1 MLKQPSVIW
10 GLVVIQVACGSYFLW
25 EVLASVLGLPT
36 FPLRWQ
42 TREFVE
48 IGASLGLIL
57 GTFLGVHYAR
67 SASKDTAQAAAI
79 HRLTSMEFKAVVQDY
94 FDDLGLTRPESETG
108 WHLLKG
114 LSMAEIANSRG
125 TNIAKVKT
133 HCTAIYRKA
142 GVSGKRQL
150 FSTLIQNVLQ

>member
-10 GLVVIQVACGSYFLW
+10 GLVVVQVACGSYFLW

-57 GTFLGVHYAR
+57 GTILGFYFAR
-67 SASKDTAQAAAI
+67 LASADKARAAAL
-79 HRLTSMEFKAVVQDY
+79 HRLTPSEFKAVVQDY

-114 LSMAEIANSRG
+114 RSMAEIAKSRG

-133 HCTAIYRKA
+133 HCKTIYRKA
-142 GVSGKRQL
+142 GVGGKRQL
-150 FSTLIQNVLQ
+150 FSAIIQNVLL